1 LHINYSGPAQL
12 FEKRLFD
19 KTQRKGLFSCADNN
33 FNLMCWLL
41 AQLPVTAG
49 VDGSVSLTTLQGGVE
64 TFQAIKKSR
73 LHFLMLFSVCL
84 IEPNEGKQGHHFL
97 MLLSVN
103 LIEPNECKQG
113 HKKERLHG
121 PLAFF

>member
-1 LHINYSGPAQL
+1 
-12 FEKRLFD
+12 
-19 KTQRKGLFSCADNN
+19 
-33 FNLMCWLL
+33 M
-41 AQLPVTAG
+41 
-49 VDGSVSLTTLQGGVE
+49 SVNK
-64 TFQAIKKSR
+64 AIKKSGYTDP
-73 LHFLMLFSVCL
+73 LHFLNSVRL

-103 LIEPNECKQG
+103 LIEPIECKQG